1 MIQTKTE
8 RLFHLVNILRSGN
21 GYRVAELARALKVS
35 ERTIYR
41 YVVDLSEVVP
51 IYYDK
56 GYRILA
62 EARLANMAFTRE
74 ELLAVKLAF
83 KTTELLAGSAGLTPA
98 MRAALNK
105 IEDQLSCRFGDSEA
119 RRKR

>member
-21 GYRVAELARALKVS
+21 GYRVAELARALEVS

-41 YVVDLSEVVP
+41 YVVDLSEVIP

-56 GYRILA
+56 GYRIMP

-74 ELLAVKLAF
+74 ELLAIKLAF
-83 KTTELLAGSAGLTPA
+83 KTTELLAGSSGLTPA
-98 MRAALNK
+98 TRAALNK
-105 IEDQLSCRFGDSEA
+105 IEDQLSCRFGDDDRS
-119 RRKR
+119 R

>member
-1 MIQTKTE
+1 MTQTKTE

-21 GYRVAELARALKVS
+21 GYRVADLARALNVS

-41 YVVDLSEVVP
+41 YVVDLSEVIP

-56 GYRILA
+56 GYRIMA
-62 EARLANMAFTRE
+62 EARLANMAFMRE
-74 ELLAVKLAF
+74 ELLAIKLAF

-119 RRKR
+119 RGKR